1 MPCMYALL
9 QTRTMGNEPP
19 EGPDHAA
26 RHCTGGAP
34 PQSHPALPPKHLLI
48 DTEKP
53 LYIRIRNIKM
63 YF

>member
-1 MPCMYALL
+1 
-9 QTRTMGNEPP
+9 MGNEPP

-34 PQSHPALPPKHLLI
+34 PQSHPALPPKHLFI